1 MRLSNLFAEA
11 AKEKYRYPYKGL
23 ITTEQLWDLNETELN
38 KVYIALSQSRNPDGG
53 LIESADTEKDNELG
67 RKMDIVKF
75 IYDHKKK
82 EEEEKKRAASN
93 SIRRRELEDA
103 IAAKRRDAVSKMSEE
118 DLIAELE
125 KLNAAED

>member
-53 LIESADTEKDNELG
+53 LIVSADTEKDNELG